1 MRKQPKRVFRCRI
14 YPVNPKCSDP
24 GPLKHIVYRSNPLS
38 RNFIII
44 LLMLTLLVSVITPAQ
59 AEVSEPQET
68 VHIFFSAGC
77 ADCWPYT
84 EDVLLPTL
92 IASGVAGQSEVH
104 DYTIPAE
111 RQRMSAMIDSID
123 MPRSIADSLY
133 AFIPT
138 PKGMLVVLGHVP
150 ANLITAALS
159 SSELPEKLVLWQP
172 KMHGDPTEYK
182 LWAWQGD
189 VQTFPI
195 QTPVEDALKSIEE
208 ASGVLPVGL
217 ANLSE
222 LLPAVLITGLVDSVN
237 PCAFAV
243 ILLLIA
249 FLFTLRQS
257 RTRIL
262 QLGFVYIA
270 MIFIVY
276 FGIGL
281 GLLRAV
287 RLSDNPHF
295 VATAGS
301 WLLIALGVLNLIEYF
316 FPKFPIQL
324 HMPSFAGDKTNQLI
338 KQATVPTTVM
348 AGFLVGLC
356 TFPCS
361 GGIYVS
367 IITLLNAKTTYSW
380 GLIYLLLYNIVFVL
394 PLVVILLSLGNRLV
408 ARRWASWE
416 REHSLKI
423 RLWYGIIMVTM
434 GAVMLLWVI

>member
-1 MRKQPKRVFRCRI
+1 LKR
-14 YPVNPKCSDP
+14 
-24 GPLKHIVYRSNPLS
+24 LLS
-38 RNFIII
+38 LS
-44 LLMLTLLVSVITPAQ
+44 LLLITLLFSGYAPVKAQ
-59 AEVSEPQET
+59 AAEPPQT
-68 VHIFFSAGC
+68 IHVFFSAGC

-84 EDVLLPTL
+84 NDVLLPTL
-92 IASGVAGQSEVH
+92 KASGIAYPSEVH
-104 DYTIPAE
+104 DYTIPEE
-111 RQRMSAMIDSID
+111 RQRMSAMIDSIA

-138 PKGMLVVLGHVP
+138 KQGTLVVLGHVP
-150 ANLITAALS
+150 ANLVEAALKS
-159 SSELPEKLVLWQP
+159 PNLPQKLVLWQP
-172 KMHGDPTEYK
+172 KMHGDPTEYR
-182 LWAWQGD
+182 LWAWQGE
-189 VQTFPI
+189 VQTYPI
-195 QTPVEDALKSIEE
+195 QTSMEEALKTL
-208 ASGVLPVGL
+208 AGAGGALPVGL
-217 ANLSE
+217 ANLPE
-222 LLPAVLITGLVDSVN
+222 LLPAVLVTGLLDSVN

-287 RLSDNPHF
+287 RLSSDPHF
-295 VATAGS
+295 VARAGS
-301 WLLIALGVLNLIEYF
+301 WLLIVLGMINLIEFF
-316 FPKFPIQL
+316 FPKFPIKL
-324 HMPSFAGDKTNQLI
+324 HMPSFAGEKTNQLI
-338 KQATVPTTVM
+338 KQATLPTTIA

-380 GLIYLLLYNIVFVL
+380 GLGYLFLYNLVFVL
-394 PLVVILLSLGNRLV
+394 PLVIILLSLGNRMIAKRV
-408 ARRWASWE
+408 ATWE
-416 REHSLKI
+416 REHALKI
-423 RLWYGIIMVTM
+423 RLWYGLVMVAL
-434 GAVMLLWVI
+434 GAIMLLWVI

>member
-1 MRKQPKRVFRCRI
+1 MKRLLSLSLLLI
-14 YPVNPKCSDP
+14 
-24 GPLKHIVYRSNPLS
+24 PL
-38 RNFIII
+38 
-44 LLMLTLLVSVITPAQ
+44 LLAGYIPAKGQ
-59 AEVSEPQET
+59 AAEPSKT
-68 VHIFFSAGC
+68 VHVFFSAGC

-84 EDVLLPTL
+84 NDILLPTL
-92 IASGVAGQSEVH
+92 KTSGIDLPSEVH
-104 DYTIPAE
+104 DYTVPEE
-111 RQRMSAMIDSID
+111 RQRMSDMIDSIE

-138 PKGMLVVLGHVP
+138 SKGTLVVLGHVP
-150 ANLITAALS
+150 ANLIQAAIKS
-159 SSELPEKLVLWQP
+159 PNLPNKLVLWQP
-172 KMHGDPTEYK
+172 KMHGDPTEYR
-182 LWAWQGD
+182 LWAWQGE
-189 VQTFPI
+189 VQTYPI
-195 QTPVEDALKSIEE
+195 QTPMDEALKTL
-208 ASGVLPVGL
+208 AGAGGALPVGL
-217 ANLSE
+217 ANLPE
-222 LLPAVLITGLVDSVN
+222 LLPAVLVTGLLDSVN

-257 RTRIL
+257 RVRIL

-287 RLSDNPHF
+287 RLSSDPHF
-295 VATAGS
+295 VARAGS
-301 WLLIALGVLNLIEYF
+301 WLLMGLGVINLIEFF
-316 FPKFPIQL
+316 FPKFPIKL
-324 HMPSFAGDKTNQLI
+324 HMPSFAGEKTNQLI
-338 KQATVPTTVM
+338 KQATLPTTIA

-380 GLIYLLLYNIVFVL
+380 GLVYLFLYNLVFVL

-408 ARRWASWE
+408 AKRWATWE
-416 REHSLKI
+416 REHALKI
-423 RLWYGIIMVTM
+423 RLWYGLVMVAL
-434 GAVMLLWVI
+434 GAIMLLWVI

>member
-1 MRKQPKRVFRCRI
+1 MKRLLFSI
-14 YPVNPKCSDP
+14 P
-24 GPLKHIVYRSNPLS
+24 
-38 RNFIII
+38 I
-44 LLMLTLLVSVITPAQ
+44 LLALLISTTAPAQ
-59 AEVSEPQET
+59 AQGAEPPQV

-84 EDVLLPTL
+84 EDVLLPAL
-92 IASGVAGQSEVH
+92 EASGISATSEIH

-111 RQRMSAMIDSID
+111 RQRMSDMIDSIE

-133 AFIPT
+133 VFVPT
-138 PKGMLVVLGHVP
+138 PNGTLVVLGHVP
-150 ANLITAALS
+150 ANLIDAALTS
-159 SSELPEKLVLWQP
+159 AQLPEKLVIWQP
-172 KMHGDPTEYK
+172 KMHGEPTEYK
-182 LWAWQGD
+182 LWAWQGE
-189 VQTFPI
+189 VQTYPI
-195 QTPVEDALKSIEE
+195 DQPIEE
-208 ASGVLPVGL
+208 ALGSLKGAGGALPVGL
-217 ANLSE
+217 ANLSQ
-222 LLPAVLITGLVDSVN
+222 LLPAVLVTGLIDSVN

-257 RTRIL
+257 RGRIL

-270 MIFIVY
+270 MIFVVY

-287 RLSDNPHF
+287 RLSSDPHF
-295 VATAGS
+295 VARAGS
-301 WLLIALGVLNLIEYF
+301 YLLIALGAINLIEYF
-316 FPKFPIQL
+316 FPKFPIKL
-324 HMPSFAGDKTNQLI
+324 HMPSLAGDRTQQLI
-338 KQATVPTTVM
+338 RQATLPTTMM

-380 GLIYLLLYNIVFVL
+380 GLVYLLLYNLVFVL
-394 PLVVILLSLGNRLV
+394 PLVVILLSLGNRFV
-408 ARRWASWE
+408 AKRWASWE

-423 RLWYGIIMVTM
+423 RLWYGLVMVVM

>member
-1 MRKQPKRVFRCRI
+1 
-14 YPVNPKCSDP
+14 
-24 GPLKHIVYRSNPLS
+24 
-38 RNFIII
+38 
-44 LLMLTLLVSVITPAQ
+44 
-59 AEVSEPQET
+59 
-68 VHIFFSAGC
+68 
-77 ADCWPYT
+77 
-84 EDVLLPTL
+84 
-92 IASGVAGQSEVH
+92 
-104 DYTIPAE
+104 
-111 RQRMSAMIDSID
+111 

-138 PKGMLVVLGHVP
+138 AKGTLVILGHVP
-150 ANLITAALS
+150 ANLIQSALDAPD
-159 SSELPEKLVLWQP
+159 LPEKLVLWQP
-172 KMHGDPTEYK
+172 KMHGEPTEFK
-182 LWAWQGD
+182 LWAWQGE

-195 QTPVEDALKSIEE
+195 QTSMAEALKSVK
-208 ASGVLPVGL
+208 AAGGALPIGL
-217 ANLSE
+217 ANLPE
-222 LLPAVLITGLVDSVN
+222 LLPAVLVTGLVDSVN

-287 RLSDNPHF
+287 RLSDDPHF
-295 VATAGS
+295 VARAGS
-301 WLLIALGVLNLIEYF
+301 WLLIGLGMLNLIEYF
-316 FPKFPIQL
+316 FPKFPIKL

-338 KQATVPTTVM
+338 KQATFPTTIM

-380 GLIYLLLYNIVFVL
+380 GLVYLFLYNLVFVL

-408 ARRWASWE
+408 AKRWASWE

-423 RLWYGIIMVTM
+423 RLWYGIVMVAM
-434 GAVMLLWVI
+434 GAVMLLWII